1 MHANT
6 IKADIRRNI
15 RTIEGNKKV
24 LTLDFVKTMPD
35 FEQRIIKSI
44 QRNIKKTELLQQA
57 LKLNR
62 VKRYRFLSDNNYFN
76 SLT

>member
-15 RTIEGNKKV
+15 RNIEGNKKV

-44 QRNIKKTELLQQA
+44 QRNIKKTELLEQA